1 MKRLF
6 YIIMII
12 GIPVI
17 VFFQYQKWMKFSTP
31 NQYDYP
37 VSDQI
42 DNHYF
47 DQNLV
52 KLYYQNCAEIGS
64 YARSVWYTDGI
75 DVKNYDQD
83 DAELKNKAIY
93 YEFLVAQTKM
103 IEKKLE
109 ESNTLKQKGLN
120 NQEIKTLFET
130 GISLIEQQKAE
141 LIDSYVGVQ
150 FGEFSQKV
158 FEVQKKLS
166 DLGYSLPIDGNF
178 KNSTQETIR
187 KFQTDNNL
195 APTGIIDLKTS
206 RILFK

>member
-12 GIPVI
+12 GIPII
-17 VFFQYQKWMKFSTP
+17 VFFQYQKWTKFSTP
-31 NQYDYP
+31 NQYDYSA
-37 VSDQI
+37 SDQI

-47 DQNLV
+47 DQSLV

-75 DVKNYDQD
+75 DVKNYDQND
-83 DAELKNKAIY
+83 GEIKRKAIY

-109 ESNTLKQKGLN
+109 ESKSLKQKGLN
-120 NQEIKTLFET
+120 NQEIKVLFET
-130 GISLIEQQKAE
+130 GISLQEQQKEILINSYAE
-141 LIDSYVGVQ
+141 VQ
-150 FGEFSQKV
+150 FGEISQKV
-158 FEVQKKLS
+158 FEIQKRLT

-178 KNSTQETIR
+178 RNSTQETIR
-187 KFQTDNNL
+187 RFQSENNL
-195 APTGIIDLKTS
+195 APTGLIDLKTS
-206 RILFK
+206 QELFK

>member
-6 YIIMII
+6 YIIVII

-17 VFFQYQKWMKFSTP
+17 VFFQYQKWTKFSTP
-31 NQYDYP
+31 NQYDY
-37 VSDQI
+37 SISNEI

-52 KLYYQNCAEIGS
+52 KLYYQNSSEIGS

-75 DVKNYDQD
+75 DVKNYNQNDP
-83 DAELKNKAIY
+83 ESKNKAIY

-109 ESNTLKQKGLN
+109 ESKALKQQGLN
-120 NQEIKTLFET
+120 NQQIKTLFET
-130 GISLIEQQKAE
+130 GISLQEKQKEE
-141 LIDSYVGVQ
+141 LIKSYVGVQ
-150 FGEFSQKV
+150 FGDFNQQV
-158 FEVQKKLS
+158 FEVQKKLN
-166 DLGYSLPIDGNF
+166 DLGYTLPVDGNF
-178 KNSTQETIR
+178 RNSTQESIR

-195 APTGIIDLKTS
+195 APTGLIDLKTS
-206 RILFK
+206 QFLFK